1 MTGQQVVKRLKAF
14 QQGRPLPLGE
24 TLHVPLLATHDI
36 LIVCFVRMGGESAPW
51 GVAYGQPGRKPT
63 ILTVPEPRD
72 RDLVAEMV
80 AEFAPAL
87 LAHLEHPAHGGRLVE
102 RGDELALRQVWVP
115 NPTHLEMFH
124 NLAYA
129 YTFARRGPAK
139 RVEILNRLGRAGGWL
154 FRESQ
159 RPGQMLAMA
168 ATEVLKEAYTF
179 PAEDIRLGHL
189 GFLLAWLRTPGGR
202 DARLQAAEKAEHD
215 STSTSLNPD
224 HERAKLDSPVEQFGE
239 AKRAK
244 KETAQKRWAREIE
257 RELRPALESRF
268 ELTAEAIKVL
278 NDDDRRENAY
288 LEVLTKATLDEQW
301 RQYLRIERRFEDPE
315 DGPPFVPS
323 PETDRSPAAGASRYL
338 VYEAS
343 AELLEN
349 LLVHDDK
356 ELQAEL
362 IAEGKA
368 VRGTILE
375 VYDEDPGRRTV
386 PIWVIEADGNLP
398 LRLRAGSDVC
408 VAGCRNREGT
418 IRAVELTKSRNYR
431 IEVQITRCVTVPR
444 GDTSVLPATSPRL
457 KGEQVTLVPTS
468 KDGISRSKSRKVWN
482 KDVPGR
488 RLTHMRPT
496 GPRAEVPEEIAEHES
511 GGM

>member
-1 MTGQQVVKRLKAF
+1 MTGQQVVKRLTAF
-14 QQGRPLPLGE
+14 QQGRPVPLGE
-24 TLHVPLLATHDI
+24 TLRVPLLATHDI

-51 GVAYGQPGRKPT
+51 GIAYGQPGRRPA

-80 AEFAPAL
+80 TEFAPAL
-87 LAHLEHPAHGGRLVE
+87 LTHLEHPAHGGRLVE
-102 RGDELALRQVWVP
+102 GGDELALRQVWVP
-115 NPTHLEMFH
+115 NPTHLEMLH

-129 YTFARRGPAK
+129 YTFARLGPAK
-139 RVEILNRLGRAGGWL
+139 RVETLNRLGRAAGWL

-159 RPGQMLAMA
+159 RPGQTLAIA
-168 ATEVLKEAYTF
+168 ATDALKQSYTF

-189 GFLLAWLRTPGGR
+189 GYLLAWLRTPGGR
-202 DARLQAAEKAEHD
+202 DARSQAAEEAER
-215 STSTSLNPD
+215 SSISTSLNPD
-224 HERAKLDSPVEQFGE
+224 DERVRLEAPLEKFLEARKARSDSG
-239 AKRAK
+239 
-244 KETAQKRWAREIE
+244 QKRWRKVID
-257 RELRPALESRF
+257 RQLRPALESRF
-268 ELTAEAIKVL
+268 NLTEQAIEVL
-278 NDDDRRENAY
+278 NQDDRRENAY
-288 LEVLTKATLDEQW
+288 LDVLAKASLDEQW

-323 PETDRSPAAGASRYL
+323 PETDRNPAAGASRYL

-368 VRGTILE
+368 IRGTIVE

-386 PIWVIEADGNLP
+386 PIWILEADGSLP
-398 LRLRAGSDVC
+398 LRLRQGSDIC
-408 VAGCRNREGT
+408 VAGCRNREGVV
-418 IRAVELTKSRNYR
+418 RAVELTKTRAYR
-431 IEVQITRCVTVPR
+431 IEIQITRCVTVPR
-444 GDTSVLPATSPRL
+444 GDTGVLPATSPLL
-457 KGEQVTLVPTS
+457 KGQEVTLVPTS

-482 KDVPGR
+482 TDVPGR
-488 RLTHMRPT
+488 RLTHMKPA
-496 GPRAEVPEEIAEHES
+496 GPRAVLPEDIVERES